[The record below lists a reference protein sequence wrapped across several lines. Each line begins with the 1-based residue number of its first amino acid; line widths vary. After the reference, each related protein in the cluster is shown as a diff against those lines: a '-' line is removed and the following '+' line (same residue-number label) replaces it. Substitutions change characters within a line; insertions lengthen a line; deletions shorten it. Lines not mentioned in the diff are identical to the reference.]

1 MRRQTSGVITLQSQ
15 IGSVSRDGRVQLQIL
30 VQPEQQHRA
39 RYKKQK
45 LIFFFFIFKVAI
57 DFSLRI

>member
-39 RYKKQK
+39 RYKTKK
-45 LIFFFFIFKVAI
+45 KYYFFFYFQ
-57 DFSLRI
+57 SCY